1 MQPRETILLDFTH
14 LRDGE
19 SVNGELC
26 PACVGGPTGERT
38 LSVTCREGRLLW
50 ICYRASCGFK
60 GATGTSG
67 SQVQGTKT
75 ESGSTRGAAGRWI
88 ARESESLDPSRRE
101 VLLGRYQIGGEAI
114 SKHSLGQYEGR
125 VVLPVHSAQGEPLG
139 CTLRSLEGAFPK
151 SISHV
156 EQGVIAW
163 YTNRTT
169 RTLIIVEDQLSA
181 IRASDYVNSVALLG
195 TNLNQERATEIREA
209 GLRPAYL
216 ALDKDA
222 WELSVRYAKQ
232 YRTYLGLQLL
242 RLDKDIKDMTDEEAG
257 DLLSNVRGVEA

>member
-1 MQPRETILLDFTH
+1 M
-14 LRDGE
+14 
-19 SVNGELC
+19 
-26 PACVGGPTGERT
+26 
-38 LSVTCREGRLLW
+38 
-50 ICYRASCGFK
+50 
-60 GATGTSG
+60 
-67 SQVQGTKT
+67 
-75 ESGSTRGAAGRWI
+75 
-88 ARESESLDPSRRE
+88 
-101 VLLGRYQIGGEAI
+101 
-114 SKHSLGQYEGR
+114 
-125 VVLPVHSAQGEPLG
+125 
-139 CTLRSLEGAFPK
+139 
-151 SISHV
+151 
-156 EQGVIAW
+156 AW